1 MASLKDVAIK
11 AGVSTATVS
20 RVINNHENVS
30 WEVRRLVHT
39 AMNDLSYL
47 PNKSSISLEGKRSGL
62 LGCVVP
68 NLTNPHFSEL
78 IMVLEQEARFFGMD
92 LIVKTHLNQPKVEQ
106 AAINSFISLGVEG
119 LFWVPTE
126 NENELVDDIRRSGI
140 FTVVVTQRSKFFN
153 SILVDYRNGMVQVAS
168 HLKAQGWSKVGF
180 IGQKGVDV
188 EKYSVLKESFEELPI
203 RCSLDSEC
211 IFWLPKGIAESINMA
226 HSSSSSLESKDSAY
240 GTNGADSNSISHDL
254 NEHMLAIVKVLLE
267 RKQQGKAP
275 IALWIYNDVCSLALE
290 QECLKSGLRIPE
302 DVGLISFDNT
312 YLAQILNLSSISQPI
327 TKIAKQAY
335 QLVAQA
341 HREHKKVSAEHNE
354 SIECLE
360 IKPELFARQ
369 SSKLA
374 KI

>member
-92 LIVKTHLNQPKVEQ
+92 LIVKTHLNQPKVEK

-119 LFWVPTE
+119 LFWVPTD
-126 NENELVDDIRRSGI
+126 NESELVDDIRRSGI

-168 HLKAQGWSKVGF
+168 HLKALGWSKVGF

-188 EKYSVLKESFEELPI
+188 EKYSVLKESFDELPI

-211 IFWLPKGIAESINMA
+211 IFWLPKGIAESISIA
-226 HSSSSSLESKDSAY
+226 QSSSSSVEHKDGS
-240 GTNGADSNSISHDL
+240 DSNTLSHDL
-254 NEHMLAIVKVLLE
+254 NENMLAIVKILLE

-275 IALWIYNDVCSLALE
+275 IALWIYNDVCALALE
-290 QECLKSGLRIPE
+290 QDCLKAGLRIPE

-327 TKIAKQAY
+327 NTIAKQAY

-341 HREHKKVSAEHNE
+341 HREHKKVSAEHDE

-369 SSKLA
+369 SSKLS
-374 KI
+374 KS